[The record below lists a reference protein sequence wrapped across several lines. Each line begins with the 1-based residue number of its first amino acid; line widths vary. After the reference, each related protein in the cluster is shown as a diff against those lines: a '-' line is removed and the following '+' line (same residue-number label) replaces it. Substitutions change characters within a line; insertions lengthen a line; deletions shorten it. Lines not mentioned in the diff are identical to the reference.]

1 MSRTRTPRRPTVLL
15 LPILLAALGVGLL
28 PVRGAAAAAT
38 AGWSRLDLS
47 DGGYAWLFVPKTV
60 SGQPPAMVFLHGA
73 GGTPEPYRPWIGKAA
88 ERFGVVAV
96 LPRAVSNQGWGLP
109 GDGQRVAAAIDA
121 AAAAV
126 AIDARRTGI
135 AGHSAGGAYAYLL
148 AYAAGMPVHAI
159 FTLAAPFYPVAAPAA
174 GAPPPIRMYY
184 GSEDPNYTG
193 GSYQR
198 LVDQWQ
204 ALGVPW
210 EADLRQGYG
219 HGSWPQESMD
229 QGVAFLAGAAPL
241 PGAGACVPGPT
252 VLCLRDGRYRVEVA
266 WEDPRGDR
274 GAGRVVPTG
283 SDASGLF
290 WFFAPGNWELM
301 VKVLDGCP
309 VNGHRWVFSAATTNV
324 AYALT
329 VDDTQSGDT
338 WRFENPSGRP
348 APAVTDTTALPC
360 P

>member
-1 MSRTRTPRRPTVLL
+1 MRRTRLPRHPTVLL
-15 LPILLAALGVGLL
+15 AGVLLAAVLAGL
-28 PVRGAAAAAT
+28 PAPSAAALT
-38 AGWSRLDLS
+38 GWSRLELP
-47 DGGYAWLFVPKTV
+47 DGGYAMLYVPDTA
-60 SGQPPAMVFLHGA
+60 PRPAPAMVFLHGA
-73 GGTPEPYRPWIGKAA
+73 GASPELYQSWIAIAA
-88 ERFGVVAV
+88 EHAGVVAV
-96 LPRAVSNQGWGLP
+96 LPRSVSRQGWGFA
-109 GDGQRVAAAIDA
+109 GDGERVAAALDS

-126 AIDARRTGI
+126 EIDARRTGV

-148 AYAAGMPVHAI
+148 AYAGGMPVHAV
-159 FTLAAPFYPVAAPAA
+159 FTLAAPFYPVAEPAA

-184 GSEDPNYTG
+184 GSEDPNYSG

-198 LVDQWQ
+198 LVDQWR

-229 QGVAFLAGAAPL
+229 QGVAFLAAAAPL
-241 PGAGACVPGPT
+241 PGTGACVPAPT

-266 WEDPRGDR
+266 WEDPRGNR
-274 GAGRVVPTG
+274 GAGRVVPTA

-290 WFFAPGNWELM
+290 WFFAPDNWELM

-309 VNGHRWVFSAATTNV
+309 VNGRRWVFSAATTNV

-329 VDDTQSGDT
+329 VHDTASGDT
-338 WRFENPSGRP
+338 WRFENPSARP